1 MAVEYVQVKTGVLRK
16 GDTVYEVVRFGDQTK
31 YNPGKVVQLL
41 GDKVAQVKLVN
52 NGKTAKIPFKDLAV
66 GAGLFEARTNT
77 DSTRASRLAKYKEQ
91 YGEAPLARI
100 PLFSVGVMADI
111 ASIAAPVTE
120 PAAAV
125 TEPVAAAAPVAVVA
139 PEPAP
144 AADEFGAWL
153 AMGVDFLPVLAKRI
167 ADTEAELL
175 ASETTL
181 AAVAAAHEL
190 RLATLAAELLAERE
204 ALRVSF
210 ETKAKHINGWKNI
223 HTLLQPLLSK

>member
-66 GAGLFEARTNT
+66 GAGLFEARTNV
-77 DSTRASRLAKYKEQ
+77 DSTRASRLAKYREQ
-91 YGEAPLARI
+91 YGEAPQARI

-111 ASIAAPVTE
+111 ASE
-120 PAAAV
+120 PAPAAEPV
-125 TEPVAAAAPVAVVA
+125 PALVAEPVAAVV
-139 PEPAP
+139 EPAP

-167 ADTEAELL
+167 ADTEAELA
-175 ASETTL
+175 ASVNTL
-181 AAVAAAHEL
+181 EAVAAAHEL
-190 RLATLAAELLAERE
+190 RLATLTAELLAERE
-204 ALRVSF
+204 ALQLSF